1 MHIYQIVALFWWHI
15 IDVHNDV
22 QYVWKYRNTLD
33 VSQYDTA
40 MVMLVY
46 WCF

>member
-15 IDVHNDV
+15 IDVYSDV
-22 QYVWKYRNTLD
+22 QYVWKYRSILD

-40 MVMLVY
+40 MLVVY